1 MTSMR
6 SVATLGS
13 VSGSRLVTQ
22 NLLLGLDSGWMT
34 GLWTV
39 GAQIQGVLRAG
50 GEEAA
55 RGLGAVSQQLLWGGP
70 MAGSETRPQS
80 LLQLPAAL
88 AALLIL
94 WAHPARPLGLCTCHA
109 SAWTALPKLHH
120 LSYELLLVL

>member
-6 SVATLGS
+6 SVATVGS

-39 GAQIQGVLRAG
+39 GAQTQGMLRAG

-55 RGLGAVSQQLLWGGP
+55 RALGGGGVVSQQLLWEARWQALRSGP
-70 MAGSETRPQS
+70 SHFCSSQHP
-80 LLQLPAAL
+80 LQL
-88 AALLIL
+88 
-94 WAHPARPLGLCTCHA
+94 
-109 SAWTALPKLHH
+109 S
-120 LSYELLLVL
+120 

>member
-6 SVATLGS
+6 SVATVGS

-55 RGLGAVSQQLLWGGP
+55 RGLGVAGAVSQQLLWEARWQALRSGP
-70 MAGSETRPQS
+70 SHFCSSQQP
-80 LLQLPAAL
+80 LQL
-88 AALLIL
+88 
-94 WAHPARPLGLCTCHA
+94 
-109 SAWTALPKLHH
+109 
-120 LSYELLLVL
+120 